1 MSEKSETTSPEVQW
15 LDPETL
21 TVDAGNPRKI
31 DQANRDRL
39 REVLD
44 RFGFVE
50 NLVLNTRTGE
60 LVSGH
65 QRRDLALELGIDRVP
80 VMVVDLPEAEAR
92 ALAIA
97 LNNPSAQGAWEPELL
112 TARLEELATF
122 DVLEL
127 TAFDPDELVAFGF
140 PPETG
145 DETEQVAFDAKRGRD
160 PEPEDRPDEPETQTG
175 DVWELGA
182 HRVVCADA
190 FDLDVR
196 ALNDGPVDLVLTDP
210 PFAIFGSST
219 GVASDVTDDRMVRP
233 FFAAVA
239 RAAAAALD
247 PHGHAYVHCDWRSWA
262 ALWEGFRAG
271 GLAVRNMI
279 VWDKGGAGLGSNYA
293 NTHELVAFAHYVP
306 KASNTFDNRR
316 NSEYRPVYASNVIR
330 EDRPRGD
337 ERHHNAAKP
346 VPLLER
352 LIANSTG
359 AGPEGAVRA
368 GEAIEDPVV
377 LDLFAGS
384 GSTLIAAENLGAICI
399 AVDVDPGWCDVTVRR
414 WRALTG
420 KKGRRRKGAALA
432 FLAGE
437 DEPA

>member
-1 MSEKSETTSPEVQW
+1 MTDKTPDVQW

-21 TVDAGNPRKI
+21 DVDAGNPRTI
-31 DQANRDRL
+31 DEGNRARL

-65 QRRDLALELGIDRVP
+65 QRRALAVELGIDSVP
-80 VMVVDLPEAEAR
+80 VMVVDLPEPEAK

-97 LNNPSAQGAWEPELL
+97 LNNPSAQGVWEPELL
-112 TARLEELATF
+112 EARLEELASL

-127 TAFDPDELVAFGF
+127 TAFDTDELVAFGF
-140 PPETG
+140 AD
-145 DETEQVAFDAKRGRD
+145 DEEDKEQVAFEANRGREPDAGERPAD
-160 PEPEDRPDEPETQTG
+160 PETETG

-196 ALNDGPVDLVLTDP
+196 ALNGGPVTLVLTDP

-233 FFAAVA
+233 FFASVA
-239 RAAAAALD
+239 KAAAAALD
-247 PHGHAYVHCDWRSWA
+247 AHGHAYVHCDWRSWA
-262 ALWEGFRAG
+262 PLWEGFRAG

-306 KASNTFDNRR
+306 KSSNTFDNRR
-316 NSEYRPVYASNVIR
+316 NSAYRPVYASNVIR
-330 EDRPRGD
+330 QDRPRGD

-346 VPLLER
+346 VPLLEQ
-352 LIANSTG
+352 LIINSTG
-359 AGPEGAVRA
+359 AGPEGAVRS

-384 GSTLIAAENLGAICI
+384 GSTLIAAENVGAACI
-399 AVDVDPGWCDVTVRR
+399 AVDVDPGWCDVTVER
-414 WRALTG
+414 WRKLTG
-420 KKGRRRKGAALA
+420 KKGRRRKGAALEY
-432 FLAGE
+432 LTP
-437 DEPA
+437 DPEPA

>member
-1 MSEKSETTSPEVQW
+1 MADTPEVQW

-21 TVDAGNPRKI
+21 TVDPGNPRTI
-31 DQANRDRL
+31 DEDNRGRL
-39 REVLD
+39 REVLN

-50 NLVLNTRTGE
+50 NLVLNSRTGE

-65 QRRDLALELGIDRVP
+65 QRRALALELGIDRVP

-92 ALAIA
+92 ALAVA
-97 LNNPSAQGAWEPELL
+97 LNNPSAQGAWEPTLL
-112 TARLEELATF
+112 EARLEELASL

-127 TAFDPDELVAFGF
+127 TAFDPAELVAFGF
-140 PPETG
+140 PPETA
-145 DETEQVAFDAKRGRD
+145 DETEKVEFDAKRGR
-160 PEPEDRPDEPETQTG
+160 EPDTGERPTDPETQTG
-175 DVWELGA
+175 DIWELGA
-182 HRVVCADA
+182 HRVVCGDS

-196 ALNDGPVDLVLTDP
+196 RLNGGPVTMVLTDP

-233 FFAAVA
+233 FFSSVA
-239 RAAAAALD
+239 KAAAAALD

-330 EDRPRGD
+330 QDRPRGD

-346 VPLLER
+346 VPLLEQ
-352 LIANSTG
+352 LIINSTG
-359 AGPEGAVRA
+359 AGPEGAVRS

-384 GSTLIAAENLGAICI
+384 GSTLIAAENLGAVCI
-399 AVDVDPGWCDVTVRR
+399 AVDVDPGWCDVIVDR
-414 WRALTG
+414 WRKLTG
-420 KKGRRRKGAALA
+420 KKGRRRPGAALEY
-432 FLAGE
+432 LTPPE
-437 DEPA
+437 DIA

>member
-1 MSEKSETTSPEVQW
+1 MTTDTPEVQW
-15 LDPETL
+15 LDPKTL
-21 TVDAGNPRKI
+21 TEDPGNPRDI
-31 DQANRDRL
+31 TPENRDRL
-39 REVLD
+39 RQVLD

-50 NLVLNTRTGE
+50 NLVLNARTGE

-65 QRRDLALELGIDRVP
+65 QRRALALELGVDRVP
-80 VMVVDLPEAEAR
+80 VMVVDLPPGEAR

-97 LNNPSAQGAWEPELL
+97 LNNPSAQGGWEPELL
-112 TARLEELATF
+112 SARLEELASL

-127 TAFDPDELVAFGF
+127 TAFDTSELVAFGF
-140 PPETG
+140 PPETEDG
-145 DETEQVAFDAKRGRD
+145 ETEEVRFKASTKD
-160 PEPEDRPDEPETQTG
+160 PEVPPLPDEPETETG
-175 DVWELGA
+175 DVWELGN

-190 FDLDVR
+190 FDFDVR
-196 ALNDGPVDLVLTDP
+196 AFHGGPVDLVLTDP

-233 FFAAVA
+233 FFQQVA
-239 RAAAAALD
+239 RRAAAAL
-247 PHGHAYVHCDWRSWA
+247 PQHGHAYVHCDWRSWA

-316 NSEYRPVYASNVIR
+316 NSEYRPVYASNVIHA
-330 EDRPRGD
+330 DRPRGD

-346 VPLLER
+346 VGLLET
-352 LIANSTG
+352 LIHNSTG
-359 AGPEGAVRA
+359 AGPEGAVRS
-368 GEAIEDPVV
+368 GEAIEDAVV

-384 GSTLIAAENLGAICI
+384 GSTLIAAENLGLRCI
-399 AVDVDPGWCDVTVRR
+399 AVDIDPGWVDVTVQR
-414 WRALTG
+414 WRNLTG
-420 KKGRRRKGAALA
+420 KKGRRRKGAALKFIA
-432 FLAGE
+432 VD

>member
-1 MSEKSETTSPEVQW
+1 MSTKTPPEVQW

-21 TVDAGNPRKI
+21 TEDPGNPRTI
-31 DQANRDRL
+31 DAGNRDRL

-50 NLVLNTRTGE
+50 NLVLNSRTGE

-65 QRRDLALELGIDRVP
+65 QRRALALELGIDSVP

-92 ALAIA
+92 ALAVA
-97 LNNPSAQGAWEPELL
+97 LNNPSAQGAWQPELL
-112 TARLEELATF
+112 EARLEELASL

-140 PPETG
+140 PPETEE
-145 DETEQVAFDAKRGRD
+145 DETERVAFDAKRGRD
-160 PEPEDRPDEPETQTG
+160 PEAGERPDEPETETG
-175 DVWELGA
+175 DVWELGP

-196 ALNDGPVDLVLTDP
+196 ALNEGAVDLVLTDP

-233 FFAAVA
+233 FFASVA

-293 NTHELVAFAHYVP
+293 NTHELLAFAHYVP

-330 EDRPRGD
+330 QDRPRGD

-346 VPLLER
+346 VPLLEQ
-352 LIANSTG
+352 LIINSTG
-359 AGPEGAVRA
+359 AGPEGAVRS

-384 GSTLIAAENLGAICI
+384 GSTLIAAENVGAVCI
-399 AVDVDPGWCDVTVRR
+399 AVDVDPGWCDVIVKR
-414 WRALTG
+414 WRDLTG
-420 KKGRRRKGAALA
+420 KKGRRRKGKALDY
-432 FLAGE
+432 LAPE